1 MWKVALTAPEAHISV
16 AITLQHLHYDLQN
29 LLTSLYLCNTASI
42 PNRSHTVVF
51 EELFFV
57 HQNFRMR
64 TFLTSTMPKPSPRA
78 QLPHSDAQKTS
89 TCIPKILRRMIT
101 SAPNNEIVGRKM
113 SVRKLLESLP
123 KREHNASRDS
133 GTDCSIRARKVRSR
147 RNVHSMVVF
156 KRTGTGKDRS
166 PCGLSNCSR
175 CGVFWS
181 EYLDPMHT
189 V

>member
-1 MWKVALTAPEAHISV
+1 MWKVALTAPEAYISV
-16 AITLQHLHYDLQN
+16 AITLQQLHHDLQ
-29 LLTSLYLCNTASI
+29 SQSKSFYLGNTGSG
-42 PNRSHTVVF
+42 PYESHTVVF
-51 EELFFV
+51 KESFFV
-57 HQNFRMR
+57 HQNFRTR

-101 SAPNNEIVGRKM
+101 SAPNNEILGRKM

-123 KREHNASRDS
+123 KRERDADRQS
-133 GTDCSIRARKVRSR
+133 SACSIRARKVHSR
-147 RNVHSMVVF
+147 RNGHSVVVF
-156 KRTGTGKDRS
+156 KRTGTGKDRQ
-166 PCGLSNCSR
+166 PCALSNCSR

-181 EYLDPMHT
+181 EYLDPMLT

>member
-16 AITLQHLHYDLQN
+16 AITLQHLHYDLQR
-29 LLTSLYLCNTASI
+29 LLTSLYLWNTAS
-42 PNRSHTVVF
+42 RSYESHTFVF
-51 EELFFV
+51 GRYSLSIKM
-57 HQNFRMR
+57 FRMR

-89 TCIPKILRRMIT
+89 RCIPKILRRMIT
-101 SAPNNEIVGRKM
+101 SAPNNEILGRKM

-123 KREHNASRDS
+123 KREHDADRQSS
-133 GTDCSIRARKVRSR
+133 ACSIRARKVRSR
-147 RNVHSMVVF
+147 RNGHSVVVF

-181 EYLDPMHT
+181 EYLDPMYT

>member
-1 MWKVALTAPEAHISV
+1 MTAPEPHIPV
-16 AITLQHLHYDLQN
+16 AITLQHLHYDILD
-29 LLTSLYLCNTASI
+29 LLVSIYLCNTTSI
-42 PNRSHTVVF
+42 PTRSHTVVF
-51 EELFFV
+51 EESFFV

-89 TCIPKILRRMIT
+89 KCIPEVLRRMIT
-101 SAPNNEIVGRKM
+101 SAPNNEILGRKM
-113 SVRKLLESLP
+113 SVRKLFESLP
-123 KREHNASRDS
+123 KRERDADRQS
-133 GTDCSIRARKVRSR
+133 SACSIRARKVHSR
-147 RNVHSMVVF
+147 RNGQSVVVF

-166 PCGLSNCSR
+166 LCGLSNCSR

-181 EYLDPMHT
+181 EYLDPVHT

>member
-1 MWKVALTAPEAHISV
+1 MWKVALTAPEPHISV
-16 AITLQHLHYDLQN
+16 AITLQHLPYDILN
-29 LLTSLYLCNTASI
+29 LLTSLYLWNTASI
-42 PNRSHTVVF
+42 PTRSHTVVF
-51 EELFFV
+51 KELFFV

-78 QLPHSDAQKTS
+78 YLPHSNAQKTS
-89 TCIPKILRRMIT
+89 RCIPMILGRMIT

-123 KREHNASRDS
+123 KRERDADRQS
-133 GTDCSIRARKVRSR
+133 SACSIRARKDHSR
-147 RNVHSMVVF
+147 RNGHSVVVF

-175 CGVFWS
+175 CGIFWS

>member
-1 MWKVALTAPEAHISV
+1 MTAPEPHISV
-16 AITLQHLHYDLQN
+16 AITLQHLHYDILN
-29 LLTSLYLCNTASI
+29 LLVSIYLCNTASI
-42 PNRSHTVVF
+42 PTRSHTVVS
-51 EELFFV
+51 EEVFFV

-89 TCIPKILRRMIT
+89 ICLPRSIRRTVT
-101 SAPNNEIVGRKM
+101 SASNNEIVGRKM

-123 KREHNASRDS
+123 KRERDADRQS
-133 GTDCSIRARKVRSR
+133 SACSIRARKVHSR
-147 RNVHSMVVF
+147 RNGHSVVVF

-175 CGVFWS
+175 CGIFWS
-181 EYLDPMHT
+181 EYLDPIHT